1 MDILIICLAALI
13 ASLLTLFSG
22 FGLGTLLMPV
32 MALFMP
38 LPTAIAVTAVVHLAN
53 NLFKGALLGARA
65 DRRVLLR
72 FGVPALLAALLG
84 AWLLQRIGQLPPW
97 HEYTLAGRPF
107 AIEPLKALI
116 GVLILIFVALE
127 SHPQM
132 SRWALPPRLLPLGGV
147 VSGFFG
153 GLSGHQGALR
163 SLFLLK
169 AGLDKTAFIAT
180 GILIAVLVDLA
191 RLAVYGIDLQ
201 TATERWPLVLAATL
215 AAMLGAI
222 AGTRLLPKVTY
233 RGVQNVVTVLL
244 AVIAVG
250 LIGGFI

>member
-1 MDILIICLAALI
+1 
-13 ASLLTLFSG
+13 
-22 FGLGTLLMPV
+22 
-32 MALFMP
+32 
-38 LPTAIAVTAVVHLAN
+38 
-53 NLFKGALLGARA
+53 
-65 DRRVLLR
+65 
-72 FGVPALLAALLG
+72 
-84 AWLLQRIGQLPPW
+84 
-97 HEYTLAGRPF
+97 
-107 AIEPLKALI
+107 
-116 GVLILIFVALE
+116 
-127 SHPQM
+127 M

-222 AGTRLLPKVTY
+222 AGTRLLPTVTY
-233 RGVQNVVTVLL
+233 RGVQNVVSALLVL
-244 AVIAVG
+244 IAAG
-250 LIGGFI
+250 LISGAI

>member
-1 MDILIICLAALI
+1 VDILIMCLAALA

-53 NLFKGALLGARA
+53 NLFKGALLGTHA
-65 DRRVLLR
+65 DGRVLLR
-72 FGVPALLAALLG
+72 FGVPALLTSLLG

-97 HEYTLAGRPF
+97 HEYMLAGRQF
-107 AIEPLKALI
+107 AIEPLKVVI

-132 SRWALPPRLLPLGGV
+132 SRWALQPRLLPLGGM

-163 SLFLLK
+163 SMFLLK
-169 AGLDKTAFIAT
+169 SGLDKTAFIAT
-180 GILIAVLVDLA
+180 GIVIAVLVDLA
-191 RLAVYGIDLQ
+191 RLVVYGIDLQ
-201 TATERWPLVLAATL
+201 TASDRWPLVLAATL

-222 AGTRLLPKVTY
+222 IGTRLLHKVTY
-233 RGVQNVVTVLL
+233 RNVQNVVSGLL
-244 AVIAVG
+244 VIIATG
-250 LIGGFI
+250 LIGGII

>member
-1 MDILIICLAALI
+1 LDILIISMAALI

-38 LPTAIAVTAVVHLAN
+38 LPTAIAITAVVHLAN
-53 NLFKGALLGARA
+53 NLFKGALLGTRA
-65 DRRVLLR
+65 DSAVLLR
-72 FGVPALLAALLG
+72 FGLPALLAALLG
-84 AWLLQRIGQLPPW
+84 AWLLQRIGQLPSW
-97 HEYTLAGRPF
+97 HEYTLAGRHF
-107 AIEPLKALI
+107 VVEPLKAVI
-116 GVLILIFVALE
+116 GALILMFVLLE
-127 SHPQM
+127 SWPRFARM
-132 SRWALPPRLLPLGGV
+132 ALDRRYMPLGGLI
-147 VSGFFG
+147 SGFFG

-180 GILIAVLVDLA
+180 GVMIAVLVDLA

-201 TATERWPLVLAATL
+201 TATERWPLVLAATV

-233 RGVQNVVTVLL
+233 RGLQKVVSVLL
-244 AVIAVG
+244 VLIAVG
-250 LIGGFI
+250 LISGVI